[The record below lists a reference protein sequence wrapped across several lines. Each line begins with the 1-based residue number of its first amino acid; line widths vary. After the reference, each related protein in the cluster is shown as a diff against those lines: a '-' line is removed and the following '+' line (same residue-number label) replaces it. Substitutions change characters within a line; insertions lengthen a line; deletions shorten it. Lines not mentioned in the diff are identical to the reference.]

1 MIAVIQRVKTA
12 SVTVAE
18 KKISNIGMGILALVG
33 VGQEDTRDD
42 AVYLATRM
50 PVLRIFADEAGKMN
64 RSLLDIQG
72 EFLLVSQ
79 FTLMGDI
86 YQGRRPS
93 FTQAAPPDKAIELL
107 AVLKSELEKQGI
119 RVQEGQFGAMMD
131 VALLNDGPVTFILD
145 TKLRK

>member
-1 MIAVIQRVKTA
+1 MIAVIQRVKSA

-18 KKISNIGMGILALVG
+18 KRISEIGTGILALVG
-33 VGQEDTRDD
+33 VGQEDTQDD
-42 AVYLATRM
+42 AVYLAVRM
-50 PVLRIFADEAGKMN
+50 PVLRIFADDAGKMN

-107 AVLKSELEKQGI
+107 AVLKSELKKQGVQ
-119 RVQEGQFGAMMD
+119 VQEGQFGAMMD
-131 VALLNDGPVTFILD
+131 VTLLNDGPVTFIID
-145 TKLRK
+145 SKLRK